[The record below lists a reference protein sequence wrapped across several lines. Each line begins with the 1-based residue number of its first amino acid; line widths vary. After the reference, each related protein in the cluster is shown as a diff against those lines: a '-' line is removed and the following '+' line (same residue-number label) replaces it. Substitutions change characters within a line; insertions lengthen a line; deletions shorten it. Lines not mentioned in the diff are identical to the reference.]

1 MLNRRD
7 LLLHSLG
14 WSGMLYLG
22 AAVAADAP
30 AAGAVGKRKLRFG
43 EFNPAHE
50 QLDLFAGM
58 EDGRLQVKMICK
70 DSTEVSV
77 LITNKTGK
85 PLNVKLP
92 YTFAGTPVPPVKK
105 GKAAAE
111 GKVGV
116 LDGSRTV
123 PANIEL
129 PESWEGVAGLGQ
141 QPGAGLGGGGGNQ
154 QQAVG
159 GGGGGFGGGG
169 QGGGAGGGG
178 FFNVPPEKVVQLKA
192 PLVCL
197 EHGKKEPNSATT
209 YILKKVEEV
218 ASKPGVRE
226 LLELLGSGRLEQAA
240 AQAAAWHLNNGM
252 SWDELAAKA
261 IERADGT
268 REPYFNRAV
277 LATAQ
282 LAAEASLR
290 KAQDEFAAQKKIGE
304 LLQDSSSSSSSSSQS
319 QSQSQFQ
326 SQSNSETSN

>member
-30 AAGAVGKRKLRFG
+30 AAGAVGKRKPRFG

-92 YTFAGTPVPPVKK
+92 GTFAGAPVPPVKK
-105 GKAAAE
+105 GKAAE

-116 LDGSRTV
+116 LDGSLTV

-141 QPGAGLGGGGGNQ
+141 QPGGLGGGGGGQ

-159 GGGGGFGGGG
+159 GGGLGGGGGGG
-169 QGGGAGGGG
+169 QGGAGGGG
-178 FFNVPPEKVVQLKA
+178 FFNVPPEKLVQLKA

-197 EHGKKEPNSATT
+197 EHGKKEPNSAIT

-268 REPYFNRAV
+268 RERYFDPRV

-282 LAAEASLR
+282 MAAEASLR
-290 KAQDEFAAQKKIGE
+290 KAQDDYAAQKKIGE
-304 LLQDSSSSSSSSSQS
+304 LLQDSTSQS
-319 QSQSQFQ
+319 QG
-326 SQSNSETSN
+326 EAAK